1 LAFLA
6 RQANKERRSRTDC
19 RKPRFE
25 PINSAWNEDLI
36 DVTTADLNEHR
47 DEDEPVS
54 TRNSDEGD
62 RPLGDPQVPRFP
74 LANKFLAVLGSRDS
88 LSLARENHL
97 DGLLSPLSDSV
108 SDRDLED
115 RFFAEPRD
123 EPRSYKLARPFG
135 GLFHL
140 GLRHSPLHA
149 FELEELEE
157 VRVKVE
163 PGLEEIA
170 ESDKDL
176 LSDFRLSDF
185 NVNRAT
191 PDHLVAPIIAIRA
204 PTPDRKV
211 LAEARPFPS
220 PPPFGDQHRSA
231 FVRPVPTFGRRRN
244 RRRNQHFAGPRARHA
259 RPRKYWEI
267 GYGTRRLQVTNQV
280 LWASLSAIFIIVAG
294 VVTSNNSNICVV
306 FLYLLLAF
314 GGFMTVIFMKK

>member
-1 LAFLA
+1 M
-6 RQANKERRSRTDC
+6 
-19 RKPRFE
+19 
-25 PINSAWNEDLI
+25 
-36 DVTTADLNEHR
+36 
-47 DEDEPVS
+47 
-54 TRNSDEGD
+54 
-62 RPLGDPQVPRFP
+62 
-74 LANKFLAVLGSRDS
+74 
-88 LSLARENHL
+88 
-97 DGLLSPLSDSV
+97 

-115 RFFAEPRD
+115 RLFAEPRD

-170 ESDKDL
+170 ESDEDL

-185 NVNRAT
+185 NVDRAT
-191 PDHLVAPIIAIRA
+191 PDHLVAPIIIAIRA

-220 PPPFGDQHRSA
+220 PPPFGDQNRSA
-231 FVRPVPTFGRRRN
+231 FVRPVPTFGRRRTN
-244 RRRNQHFAGPRARHA
+244 NRRRRNQPFAGPRARNA
-259 RPRKYWEI
+259 GPRKYWEI
-267 GYGTRRLQVTNQV
+267 GYGTRRLQVPNQV

-294 VVTSNNSNICVV
+294 AVTSNNNNICVV